1 MIEGVSVDHPMHH
14 DCFMAVARGVVAKYG
29 QLILV
34 MSLPSI
40 GSD

>member
-1 MIEGVSVDHPMHH
+1 MIEGVSVDHH
-14 DCFMAVARGVVAKYG
+14 DCFMAEARGGVAKYG